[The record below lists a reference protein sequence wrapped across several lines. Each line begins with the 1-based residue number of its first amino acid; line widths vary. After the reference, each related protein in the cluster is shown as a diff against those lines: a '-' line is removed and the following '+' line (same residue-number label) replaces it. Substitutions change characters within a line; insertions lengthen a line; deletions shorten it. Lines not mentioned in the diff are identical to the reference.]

1 MWIPR
6 IGQEVIV
13 DFLEGDPDRPII
25 TGRVYNAD
33 QTVPYPLPDQKTKS
47 TIKSYSSKGGGG
59 FNEIRFED
67 KKGSEQIFIHAQK
80 DEDIRIENI
89 LRENVGAD
97 TNLIVGN
104 DQLEKITKDKH
115 LQVKGDHKQKIDGNE
130 SLQIG
135 QNLDEKIG
143 QTWAAEAGQTIHL
156 KAGMTVI
163 VEAGVQISLKVGG
176 NFVDISPAGVTIV
189 GTMVLINSGGSAG
202 SGPGAHPESPKD
214 PAEADKADPG
224 QASGPPITFQ
234 GKRTVVPPDSY
245 SPMALALKSAADSG
259 APFCDI

>member
-33 QTVPYPLPDQKTKS
+33 QTVPYSLPDERTKS

-67 KKGSEQIFIHAQK
+67 KKGSEQIFIHGQK
-80 DEDIRIENI
+80 DEDVRIENT
-89 LRENVGAD
+89 LRENIGAD

-115 LQVKGDHKQKIDGNE
+115 LQVKGDHKQKIDGTE
-130 SLQIG
+130 SLQVG
-135 QNLDEKIG
+135 QDLEEKIG
-143 QTWAAEAGQTIHL
+143 KNWGVEAGMEIHH
-156 KAGMTVI
+156 KAGMKI
-163 VEAGVQISLKVGG
+163 VLEAGTEITLKVGG
-176 NFVDISPAGVTIV
+176 NFIDINPAGVFIV
-189 GTMVLINSGGSAG
+189 GTMVYINSGGSAG
-202 SGPGAHPESPKD
+202 SGSGCHPESPKD

-224 QASGPPITFQ
+224 QASKPPITFT
-234 GKRTVVPPDSY
+234 GKRTVTPPDSY
-245 SPMALALKSAADSG
+245 SPMALTLKSAAQSG